1 MQFLVLTERRLDL
14 FPPDQWTPAFL
25 ELEANRVRELYT
37 AGSIRSIWRRKDKPG
52 AAILLEAASEEEAR
66 AQVATLPLA
75 ERGMLHFAVVTQ
87 LEPYP
92 GFAPR

>member
-1 MQFLVLTERRLDL
+1 MQFLILTERRMDL
-14 FPPDQWTPAFL
+14 FPAEAWTTDLIA
-25 ELEANRVRELYT
+25 LEANRVRELYT

-52 AAILLEAASEEEAR
+52 AAILMEAASEEEAR
-66 AQVATLPLA
+66 AEIATLPLA

-92 GFAPR
+92 GFALR

>member
-1 MQFLVLTERRLDL
+1 MQFLILTERRMDL
-14 FPPDQWTPAFL
+14 FPAEAWTPDLIA
-25 ELEANRVRELYT
+25 LEANRVRELYT

-52 AAILLEAASEEEAR
+52 AAILMEAASEEDAR

-75 ERGMLHFAVVTQ
+75 ERGMLNFSVVTQ

>member
-1 MQFLVLTERRLDL
+1 MQFLILTERRMDL
-14 FPPDQWTPAFL
+14 FPAEAWTPDLIA
-25 ELEANRVRELYT
+25 LEANRVRELYI

-52 AAILLEAASEEEAR
+52 AAILMEAASEGQAR
-66 AQVATLPLA
+66 AEIATLPLA

>member
-14 FPPDQWTPAFL
+14 FPPEAWTPDLIA
-25 ELEANRVRELYT
+25 LEANRVRELYT
-37 AGSIRSIWRRKDKPG
+37 AGSLRSIWRRKDTPG
-52 AAILLEAASEEEAR
+52 AVLLFEASSEEQVR
-66 AQVATLPLA
+66 AEIATLPLA
-75 ERGMLHFAVVTQ
+75 ERGMLNFSVVTQ